1 MMPTDID
8 LIENEKI
15 GEFWNMLQDVLS
27 ECSNDESID
36 PFTQMDTLPEEAYML
51 ACMPLNEVVRFLVER
66 NFEIN
71 ISYNKEKQNK

>member
-8 LIENEKI
+8 LIENQKI
-15 GEFWNMLQDVLS
+15 GDFWNMLQDVLS

-71 ISYNKEKQNK
+71 ISYNKTKQNK

>member
-8 LIENEKI
+8 LIENQKI
-15 GEFWNMLQDVLS
+15 GDFWNMLQDALS
-27 ECSNDESID
+27 ECSDDENTD

-71 ISYNKEKQNK
+71 ISYNKTKQNK